1 MTAAVKASKLF
12 VPPYPP
18 RSDRPRGALS
28 MILTLWRNPLEIW
41 GKADFERPLAIGRSI
56 LGLRA
61 ASHDPAAVRRVF
73 LDNAANYRKDELQLR
88 ILKFLASATA
98 S

>member
-28 MILTLWRNPLEIW
+28 MILTLRRNPLEIW

-61 ASHDPAAVRRVF
+61 AQRTIRPRCAASFSTTPPTIARTSCSCEF
-73 LDNAANYRKDELQLR
+73 
-88 ILKFLASATA
+88 
-98 S
+98 